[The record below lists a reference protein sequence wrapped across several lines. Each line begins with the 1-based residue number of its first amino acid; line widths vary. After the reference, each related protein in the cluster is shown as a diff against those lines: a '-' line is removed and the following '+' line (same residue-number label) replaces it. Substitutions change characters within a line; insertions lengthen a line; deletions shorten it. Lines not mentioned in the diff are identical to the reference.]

1 MTNDIITSSNEIQ
14 EAAFGEELM
23 QRYIKF
29 LDVADKSASTYA
41 TALKQFGVFLF
52 NGNISNPQRE
62 DVLNFRECLK
72 NTGHKATTVQNYI
85 TAVKLFFK
93 WTAQEGLY
101 PDIANH
107 IKGAKI
113 SREHKKDY
121 FTGQQVKAILSSID
135 TSTLKGKR
143 DYALLALMVT
153 DGLRT
158 IEVARA
164 NVEDLRSVGN
174 DTVLF
179 IQGKGRTEKAEFVKI
194 SAPVEAAIRE
204 YLKARGKTSGSDP
217 LFASASN
224 HNAAGRMETRSIS
237 RIAKEAFIA
246 AGYDSD
252 RLTAH
257 SLRHTAVT
265 LSLLS
270 GKDITEVQ
278 QFARHANIAT
288 TMVYNHAIDNAK
300 NSCAAAVTAAI
311 F

>member
-1 MTNDIITSSNEIQ
+1 MKSELRTTSGEIR
-14 EAAFGEELM
+14 AAFGEGLL
-23 QRYIKF
+23 QRYLDY
-29 LDVADKSASTYA
+29 LDVSEKSSTTYA
-41 TALKQFGVFLF
+41 TALKQFSLFLT
-52 NGNISNPQRE
+52 GSGITNPERE
-62 DVLNFRECLK
+62 DVLKFREYLK

-158 IEVARA
+158 IEAARA
-164 NVEDLRSVGN
+164 NVEDLRIVGN

-179 IQGKGRTEKAEFVKI
+179 IQGKGRAEKAEYVKI
-194 SAPVEAAIRE
+194 SAPVEAAIRY
-204 YLKARGKTSGSDP
+204 YLKTRGKTSGEEP

-224 HNAAGRMETRSIS
+224 HNGGGRMETRSIS
-237 RIAKEAFIA
+237 RIAKDAFIA

-288 TMVYNHAIDNAK
+288 TMIYNHALDNAK